1 MKRDMELL
9 RQVLLTIEAD
19 PDFNGDKALFPFEA
33 LEGSGHSRQEII
45 YHLRLA
51 EDGGLIIAEFHQGG
65 DVAVRNLT
73 SEGHDFLDSVRD
85 PEIWRRT
92 KACAV
97 KAGGFTVDILKELA
111 KSLIKAAIQQHLTGP
126 GS

>member
-1 MKRDMELL
+1 MG
-9 RQVLLTIEAD
+9 TG
-19 PDFNGDKALFPFEA
+19 FSF
-33 LEGSGHSRQEII
+33 HSRPLRDRGTPGRKSSII
-45 YHLRLA
+45 CGSPKTA
-51 EDGGLIIAEFHQGG
+51 ELIIAEFHQGG

-92 KACAV
+92 KAGAV